1 MNHWTRICALLLGLM
16 LAGGAQAQRLEA
28 MPGYVDFGR
37 LSDLSDTPPKVE
49 VTLSGVLLQ
58 FFAVALEEEDADLA
72 QTLGKLASIRVS
84 VFDLEE
90 HSAKQ
95 ARQEADRI
103 ASKLTADAWE
113 RTVLVRDEEST
124 VHMFIKTANDAIAGM
139 TVMVVEPS
147 SEAVFINIVGEI
159 DPAQLGR
166 VASKFGVSL
175 NDMDF

>member
-1 MNHWTRICALLLGLM
+1 MNHRMRVTLLLLALLGSGPVW
-16 LAGGAQAQRLEA
+16 ADRLENL
-28 MPGYVDFGR
+28 PGYVDFSG
-37 LSDLSDTPPKVE
+37 LVDLSNAPPKVE

-90 HSAKQ
+90 SSAKQ
-95 ARQEADRI
+95 ARVEADRI
-103 ASKLTADAWE
+103 ASRLSADAWE

-124 VHMFIKTANDAIAGM
+124 VHMFIKPDADRIAGM

-166 VASKFGVSL
+166 VASKFGVSIDAL
-175 NDMDF
+175 DL